1 MDPDG
6 SKQIQITKRQ
16 GDETLFLQGC
26 ITNVGDVFSPAW
38 LRRYLSF
45 YDAYNRII
53 LGSRYRV
60 LWYFKFVLALLY
72 FTYETFK

>member
-16 GDETLFLQGC
+16 GDETHFLQGC
-26 ITNVGDVFSPAW
+26 FTNAGDVLSSAW
-38 LRRYLSF
+38 LRRYFSF
-45 YDAYNRII
+45 YDAYNGII

-60 LWYFKFVLALLY
+60 LWYFKFVLALIY